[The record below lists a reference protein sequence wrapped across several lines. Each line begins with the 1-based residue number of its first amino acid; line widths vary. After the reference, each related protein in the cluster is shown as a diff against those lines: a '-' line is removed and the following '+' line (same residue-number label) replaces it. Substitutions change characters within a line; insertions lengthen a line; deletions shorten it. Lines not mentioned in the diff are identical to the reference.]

1 MTSYVTEVISVAET
15 SCLIAPAHTKHRKA
29 VTAAMSCNSGVQAL
43 RPILRLFSPS
53 FLLLFFSFGIE
64 LWVFGVSE
72 RFFFSC
78 FFFLLFFDSIA
89 AQDQHT
95 QLHSRNKE
103 KDKCRSISTVCKTS
117 FRWNASRMSR
127 QPASAFVLFL
137 FLSSLF
143 HLSFFLIFFSLAN
156 HSSLVSL
163 MTKATSLSFFVC
175 FATTFSFSFALSPS
189 VFGVFVKCSSASEKP
204 CKRLSDCADRVCV
217 HCAAQWSESG

>member
-1 MTSYVTEVISVAET
+1 MTEVISVAET

-72 RFFFSC
+72 RFFFS
-78 FFFLLFFDSIA
+78 FFLPSFFDSIA

-103 KDKCRSISTVCKTS
+103 KKNKCRSISSVCKTS

-143 HLSFFLIFFSLAN
+143 HLSFFLIFF
-156 HSSLVSL
+156 
-163 MTKATSLSFFVC
+163 
-175 FATTFSFSFALSPS
+175 FSCQSQL
-189 VFGVFVKCSSASEKP
+189 FGVIDDQGNIPIVLRLFRNHFLILLCFVTFCVWCFCEMQF
-204 CKRLSDCADRVCV
+204 RVRETV
-217 HCAAQWSESG
+217 QAPF

>member
-1 MTSYVTEVISVAET
+1 MQTGGMTSYVTEVISVAET

-72 RFFFSC
+72 RFFFS
-78 FFFLLFFDSIA
+78 FFLPFLIQSP
-89 AQDQHT
+89 HKT
-95 QLHSRNKE
+95 NTPSYTPETKE
-103 KDKCRSISTVCKTS
+103 KKTKCRSISSVCKTS

-143 HLSFFLIFFSLAN
+143 HLFLFSFSFSLAN

-163 MTKATSLSFFVC
+163 MTRQHPYRSSFVSQPLSH
-175 FATTFSFSFALSPS
+175 SPLLCHLLCL
-189 VFGVFVKCSSASEKP
+189 VF
-204 CKRLSDCADRVCV
+204 L
-217 HCAAQWSESG
+217 